1 MVFYPS
7 NSATIS
13 ATQEAGKSHA
23 VRTVI
28 LCERA
33 KPNPA
38 KAHGGELGRTGIHA
52 QARSFLAGDGFDM
65 DAQYH
70 SLTEI
75 A

>member
-1 MVFYPS
+1 VVFYPS
-7 NSATIS
+7 NSATTS

-23 VRTVI
+23 VRKVI

-38 KAHGGELGRTGIHA
+38 NAHGGALVRTGIHA
-52 QARSFLAGDGFDM
+52 QARSFLAGDGFGM
-65 DAQYH
+65 DVQYH
-70 SLTEI
+70 SLNES